1 MASSKPDKGDEDMG
15 GVVRGAT
22 QQIFSDPDAAS
33 TKLVA
38 WAYGCVRKGSED
50 EERLLALLKS
60 KLGAP

>member
-1 MASSKPDKGDEDMG
+1 MG